1 LNGAAYSLAT
11 YGDFATP
18 VLALRA
24 RRSAGGDPLA
34 SFVQRGGVRSN
45 DWLGIVCTMQWI
57 LSEPLHQVRHHLLK
71 AGRHVDAN
79 EPAFVLSVILEVMRH
94 SAWDQDVASTLSVS
108 LLAINN

>member
-1 LNGAAYSLAT
+1 
-11 YGDFATP
+11 
-18 VLALRA
+18 
-24 RRSAGGDPLA
+24 
-34 SFVQRGGVRSN
+34 
-45 DWLGIVCTMQWI
+45 MQWI

-108 LLAINN
+108 LLAINNKAEGACEHVEDVVVGMGVGARPPSSRLKPPLRNRVP